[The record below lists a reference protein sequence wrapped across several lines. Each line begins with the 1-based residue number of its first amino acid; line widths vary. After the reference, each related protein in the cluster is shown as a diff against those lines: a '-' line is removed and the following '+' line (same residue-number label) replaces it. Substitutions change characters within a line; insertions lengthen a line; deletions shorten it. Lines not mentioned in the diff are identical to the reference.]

1 MLTVYGSMQC
11 PKTVK
16 ILGGC
21 REEEIEIEYRDISDS
36 LKHLWEFVV
45 IRDDEEALEAAKKN
59 RRLGIPCV
67 IFENGAM
74 FDGGEEPFDFAAVMR
89 RIRENI

>member
-21 REEEIEIEYRDISDS
+21 RKEGIEIEYRDISDS

-45 IRDDEEALEAAKKN
+45 IRDGEEALAAAKKN

-74 FDGGEEPFDFAAVMR
+74 FDCGEEPFDFAAVMR